1 MVSFSSLSSPSPIQA
16 REWCPNGLRLRP
28 HQTLEESEEGT
39 EPRWGPPPAAPA
51 EEEVRMRK
59 PATAT
64 VSRSVVHTGGPNGGQ
79 RRRRGTWRWGSGRVR
94 RSGSD
99 GSRGESRRRQARVAS
114 SLASILSFAAKER
127 SGSLLVDTSAAVALP
142 VAAAVES
149 HLEQRGGGR
158 ELSGGE
164 VEQTGAGQRHPL
176 LRLIRPDST
185 TPLQFSHQRR
195 GHIPPEMA
203 ISVPPVKAAA
213 PMIPPR
219 FQFSHLLLDF

>member
-158 ELSGGE
+158 ELSGG
-164 VEQTGAGQRHPL
+164 
-176 LRLIRPDST
+176 
-185 TPLQFSHQRR
+185 
-195 GHIPPEMA
+195 HIPPEMA